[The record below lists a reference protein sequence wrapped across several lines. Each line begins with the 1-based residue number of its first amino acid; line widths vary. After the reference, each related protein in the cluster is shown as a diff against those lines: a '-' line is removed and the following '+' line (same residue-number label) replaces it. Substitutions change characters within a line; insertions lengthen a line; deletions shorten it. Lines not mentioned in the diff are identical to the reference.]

1 MQSSSPGNAS
11 FWEGARLAAIAEGR
25 LWGPLPPPP
34 PDRELT
40 TTLSLSWGR
49 VLMPRL
55 QIGRGGAAFLY
66 GDSQS
71 RDGGPVTEGRETRAG
86 MVCMA
91 LETRLMVLKADSGT
105 SRSALCPSGPGTSQF
120 YLPAD
125 RGDLMCSFWLGLPG
139 EQLAS

>member
-1 MQSSSPGNAS
+1 
-11 FWEGARLAAIAEGR
+11 
-25 LWGPLPPPP
+25 
-34 PDRELT
+34 
-40 TTLSLSWGR
+40 
-49 VLMPRL
+49 MPRL
-55 QIGRGGAAFLY
+55 QTGRGGAVFLY

-86 MVCMA
+86 MVRMA